1 MQQRTHYRTIV
12 LSDIH
17 LGTTHSKTD
26 EVCHFLSNVDCD
38 RLILNGDIIDGWHL
52 KKSGTK
58 RWQAKHTRFFKIL
71 MKMMENNNTELIYV
85 KGNHDDFL
93 EALTP
98 LTFSNIHI
106 VRDYEFISHNKRYFV
121 THGDLFDRVTTQMKW
136 LAKLGDMGYTILLA
150 LNSFYNKYR
159 ARKGKPYYSF
169 SQHVKQKVK
178 SAVNYISDFEHT
190 LSEFAHARKY
200 DGIICGHIHH
210 PANTTYNG
218 IRYLNS
224 GDWVETL
231 SALTE
236 DENGKWDVMYYTDFV
251 SQYPDNTSALL
262 NKAS

>member
-106 VRDYEFISHNKRYFV
+106 VRDYEFVSHNKRYFV

-136 LAKLGDMGYTILLA
+136 LAKLGDIGYTLL
-150 LNSFYNKYR
+150 LEIFMCFIPDKDNSF
-159 ARKGKPYYSF
+159 S
-169 SQHVKQKVK
+169 SV
-178 SAVNYISDFEHT
+178 
-190 LSEFAHARKY
+190 
-200 DGIICGHIHH
+200 
-210 PANTTYNG
+210 
-218 IRYLNS
+218 
-224 GDWVETL
+224 
-231 SALTE
+231 
-236 DENGKWDVMYYTDFV
+236 
-251 SQYPDNTSALL
+251 YP
-262 NKAS
+262 K